1 MSSAGPD
8 EPPSADGGGQAGGGR
23 PAAPRPA
30 AGQVARWDTGTPAAT
45 LASAWAVLRAL
56 AAELTPRALWQ
67 RHRLMTFAVAL
78 SLIPRILATLAFRPA
93 LLTADSFVYMHDAV
107 TGTLGLIRPAGYP
120 HFLDLFTELPD
131 PLLAVTTVQHL
142 MGIAIAVIVYGL
154 LRYWGLPGWGACL
167 AALPT
172 LFDSREIALESYI
185 LPDTLYCLLVVAAAA
200 LLLSRR
206 TPRPWQCAAAAL
218 LLGYAA
224 VTRGN
229 GLALV
234 LVAALFLLIRR
245 VGWRAATAAAAA
257 LAVPVGGYVLAFH
270 AAYGRFSLTESDG
283 VFLWSR
289 TTSFANCA
297 VIKPPADLRPLCPDL
312 EKSVAPTRP
321 TPAWSVSALLDEP
334 GPSAYLWAA
343 DVWWRHDA
351 HPGINA
357 YNNALGR
364 AFAERAI
371 EAQPLDYAGAVAENV
386 VLTFL
391 TTDRPQ
397 GGAYMTFTTA
407 PRIARLS
414 SYYQRDIS
422 SYAHTT
428 TNTHAVQPYSYF
440 VLLYQQP
447 VVFPGV
453 VYLLVVL
460 AGLAFVIRD
469 SRRFGGM
476 QLLPWGLAAMSILTP
491 ALATQSLYRYTIMAI
506 PLSCLAVGL
515 GFATRNRARRQEA
528 ETPGSAAPLAAMIA
542 PAGADYTAARPVDG
556 DR

>member
-1 MSSAGPD
+1 M
-8 EPPSADGGGQAGGGR
+8 
-23 PAAPRPA
+23 
-30 AGQVARWDTGTPAAT
+30 TI
-45 LASAWAVLRAL
+45 AV
-56 AAELTPRALWQ
+56 T
-67 RHRLMTFAVAL
+67 L
-78 SLIPRILATLAFRPA
+78 SLIPRILAALAFRPA

-120 HFLDLFTELPD
+120 HFLDLFSELPD
-131 PLLAVTTVQHL
+131 PLLAVTTVQHI

-172 LFDSREIALESYI
+172 LFDSREIALESYV
-185 LPDTLYCLLVVAAAA
+185 LPDTLYCLLVVVAAA

-206 TPRPWQCAAAAL
+206 TPRPWQCAVAAL

-224 VTRGN
+224 ITRGN
-229 GLALV
+229 GLPLV

-245 VGWRAATAAAAA
+245 VGWRAITAGAVA
-257 LAVPVGGYVLAFH
+257 LAVPLGGYLLAFH
-270 AAYGRFSLTESDG
+270 AAYGRFNLTESDG

-297 VIKPPADLRPLCPDL
+297 VIKPPADLRPLCPNL
-312 EKSVAPTRP
+312 EKSVAPARP
-321 TPAWSVSALLDEP
+321 ARAWSVSALLNEP
-334 GPSAYLWAA
+334 GPSAYLWAP

-357 YNNALGR
+357 YNDALGR

-371 EAQPLDYAGAVAENV
+371 EAQPLDYARVVVENV
-386 VLTFL
+386 LLTFL

-397 GGAYMTFTTA
+397 GGAYMTFTAT
-407 PRIARLS
+407 PRIARLPS
-414 SYYQRDIS
+414 DYQRYIS

-428 TNTHAVQPYSYF
+428 SNTHAVQPYSYF

-447 VVFPGV
+447 VLFPGV

-460 AGLAFVIRD
+460 AGLAFVLRD
-469 SRRFGGM
+469 WRRLGGM

-491 ALATQSLYRYTIMAI
+491 AMATQSLYRYTIMAI

-515 GFATRNRARRQEA
+515 GFATRNRAPRRVADQA
-528 ETPGSAAPLAAMIA
+528 GSATGLAAMRA
-542 PAGADYTAARPVDG
+542 AGADSTAARPADG
-556 DR
+556 DG